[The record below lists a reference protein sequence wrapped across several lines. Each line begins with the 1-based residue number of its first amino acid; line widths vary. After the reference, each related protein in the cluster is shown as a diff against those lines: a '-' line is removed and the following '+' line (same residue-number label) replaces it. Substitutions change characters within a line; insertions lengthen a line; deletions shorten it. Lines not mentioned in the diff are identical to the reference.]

1 MELELEL
8 ERRYGALLLIW
19 RKLLIGREQ
28 KFREAQISTDTP
40 YGRCPRK
47 SLPMNIE
54 MRTSHEIFD
63 VTTENIY

>member
-1 MELELEL
+1 MELELEQ
-8 ERRYGALLLIW
+8 RYGALLWIW

-28 KFREAQISTDTP
+28 KFREGLAQISTDTP

-63 VTTENIY
+63 VTTECIY